1 MNNQHPAIG
10 LSGLPSSWA
19 ISAMNG
25 ELAILA
31 DLPKKEQGRK
41 IGKPHS
47 LFSICLLKIASVCKG
62 DGTSKSEATA
72 AIKAA
77 CSSYLWLRDTEIER
91 QFTRAWKRAT
101 PRYPQNLPT
110 SANHVE
116 SKPTS
121 RKPRFMVNELDLTT
135 GLLHTYAMLEG
146 EPAAKAYQLI
156 ADIKNLL
163 TTGELPSSGKYRL
176 TARKNK
182 QWAIPT
188 WEIRLSFSKAT
199 PTLIK
204 IIDCVT
210 IHFGG
215 LLDGRNFGAFTLAIP
230 HDERLLPF
238 AW

>member
-1 MNNQHPAIG
+1 MKKQQSAIG

-19 ISAMNG
+19 ISAMNQ
-25 ELAILA
+25 ELTILA

-62 DGTSKSEATA
+62 DGTSQSHALE
-72 AIKAA
+72 AIKGA
-77 CSSYLWLRDTEIER
+77 CSSYLWLRDIEIER
-91 QFTRAWKRAT
+91 QFKRAWKRAM

-116 SKPTS
+116 SKTTS
-121 RKPRFMVNELDLTT
+121 RTPRFMVNELDLKT
-135 GLLHTYAMLEG
+135 GRLHSYALLEG
-146 EPAAKAYQLI
+146 KPATKAYQLI
-156 ADIKNLL
+156 TDIKNLL
-163 TTGELPSSGKYRL
+163 TTGELPTDGKYRL
-176 TARKNK
+176 TARKST

-188 WEIRLSFSKAT
+188 WEVRLSFSRAN
-199 PTLIK
+199 PILIK
-204 IIDCVT
+204 IIDGVN

-215 LLDGRNFGAFTLAIP
+215 MLESRHFGAFTLAIP